1 MPQPSCWSNSM
12 MWIVDTIEGHRIL
25 TETQTNNIS
34 LIEGFQIKCV
44 KVNQMIEPG
53 DLMSFVRFLDCHRTQ
68 HLVNFFHGWTR
79 TQQSSQDTEQARQY
93 SMEIWTGTFSQIIDK
108 RFLSGQTLT
117 SPTQFNG
124 VFRRHL
130 IYSLPKPKLIYNYN
144 FNN

>member
-1 MPQPSCWSNSM
+1 M

-79 TQQSSQDTEQARQY
+79 TRQSSQDTEQARQF
-93 SMEIWTGTFSQIIDK
+93 SMELFH
-108 RFLSGQTLT
+108 R
-117 SPTQFNG
+117 
-124 VFRRHL
+124 
-130 IYSLPKPKLIYNYN
+130 
-144 FNN
+144 

>member
-1 MPQPSCWSNSM
+1 
-12 MWIVDTIEGHRIL
+12 
-25 TETQTNNIS
+25 
-34 LIEGFQIKCV
+34 
-44 KVNQMIEPG
+44 
-53 DLMSFVRFLDCHRTQ
+53 MSFVRFLDCHRTQ

-79 TQQSSQDTEQARQY
+79 TRQSSQDTEQARQY

-117 SPTQFNG
+117 PRTQFNG
-124 VFRRHL
+124 VFKRHL